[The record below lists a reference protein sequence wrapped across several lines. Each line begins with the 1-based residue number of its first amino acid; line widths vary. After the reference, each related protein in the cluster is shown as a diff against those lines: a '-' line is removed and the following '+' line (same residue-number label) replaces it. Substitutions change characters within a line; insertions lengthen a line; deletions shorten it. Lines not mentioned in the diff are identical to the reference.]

1 MENVK
6 RFFDFLMRHRG
17 FGLRSA
23 SVVAKQVPPAPS
35 NPVNYVVRGSNPLS
49 STKNVIQKNDI
60 SNETSGIR
68 TPDNLIKSQVLYH
81 LS

>member
-1 MENVK
+1 MK
-6 RFFDFLMRHRG
+6 HQG

-23 SVVAKQVPPAPS
+23 SVRAEQTSPGRLAPRPTTLS
-35 NPVNYVVRGSNPLS
+35 GVRTLRCLAL
-49 STKNVIQKNDI
+49 KNA
-60 SNETSGIR
+60 SLRETFFNETSGIR